1 MPDRVLSALTA
12 FSAIL
17 VAYISVM
24 IPILR
29 MRKLRCRGVN
39 EWPKVSM
46 ITHSSQNLNA
56 GLPDSFL
63 IIHVFVKFFLGSF
76 RASMWLPLGLSWTQ
90 RGGSV
95 KGLGLWGQHPL
106 QPQPLCFDLF
116 CSLGLRYRT
125 LGEKKKEASSVLKR
139 NVWKPLL
146 NHAASWEENPKLLQ
160 LLVK

>member
-139 NVWKPLL
+139 NVWKLLL
-146 NHAASWEENPKLLQ
+146 NHAASWEENPELLQ